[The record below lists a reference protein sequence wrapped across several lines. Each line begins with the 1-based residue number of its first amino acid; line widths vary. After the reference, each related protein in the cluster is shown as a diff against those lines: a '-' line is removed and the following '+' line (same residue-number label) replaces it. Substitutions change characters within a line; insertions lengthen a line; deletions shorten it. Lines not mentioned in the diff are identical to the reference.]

1 LWGGLLLFCGFIMW
15 DTQMIIE
22 KKRRGDSDYIAHSV
36 DLFIDF
42 IHIFRKVVI
51 LLTQKVRIDWFG

>member
-1 LWGGLLLFCGFIMW
+1 
-15 DTQMIIE
+15 MIIE

-51 LLTQKVRIDWFG
+51 LLTQKEQREEKNKRRD

>member
-1 LWGGLLLFCGFIMW
+1 
-15 DTQMIIE
+15 MIIE